1 MKRYAFTFYGLLIG
15 AIFAI
20 FGGIFFGA
28 IPAATIF
35 GFVNPDFGQF
45 LVAFG
50 FAGLYS
56 VAFAVLPGAVG
67 GAYLARWLE
76 KVERTPRDVTF
87 HSLLIGGIAGLVA
100 ALAFIAIVFRF
111 SMDWMTASFALLA
124 IAVAAVSSLL
134 AAKFLAKKKSKFVP
148 TNPLP

>member
-1 MKRYAFTFYGLLIG
+1 MKYKFPLYGALIG

-35 GFVNPDFGQF
+35 GFINADPGQF
-45 LVAFG
+45 LVGFG

-76 KVERTPRDVTF
+76 TSERTQRDVTF
-87 HSLLIGGIAGLVA
+87 HSLLIGALAGLVA
-100 ALAFIAIVFRF
+100 ALAFIVLVLRF
-111 SMDWMTASFALLA
+111 LVDWMTAVFALLA

-134 AAKFLAKKKSKFVP
+134 AAKFLAKKKAKFVQAK
-148 TNPLP
+148 T